1 MLPDMYDLVIRAFVL
16 FTAMPIHE
24 FAHGW
29 VANKLG
35 DPTARYQGRLTLN
48 PFAHLEL
55 TGVLMMLLVGF
66 GWAKPVPVNPYNFK
80 RNRKG
85 SMALTALAGPM
96 SNLLMALAAMLVCK
110 ISAVALGSF
119 TVMSVAFLV
128 CQINITLMVFNLIPV
143 YPLDGSR
150 ILSFFLPETATN
162 WVEEHSQ
169 IIYMVFLAVV
179 LFTPLLDIPLTI
191 ASRWFLGLLNRLTS
205 IGSLLPMIAFKRGR
219 AMEQL
224 SFKVAQVEGPLDLI
238 LQLLSKH
245 KLNIYDIEI
254 TKLVDQYME
263 YIQEM
268 NQQNIEVASE
278 FLEMASH
285 LVYIKSVSL
294 LPKHKELEEKLRSE
308 LTGQLI
314 EYALCRQVAQL
325 LQASYQGDDLF
336 FREPLSLPEE
346 KQYNRKH
353 KKQELVAA
361 YLAAVGKNRELPTQ
375 KEFEPLIAR
384 RVVSV
389 ESRIVFIMNRLYR
402 QGEVPF
408 LSLFE
413 DSRDRAEIVATFL
426 AVLDL
431 VKNRRV
437 SIAPEGDRVFRSIPL
452 PEEIEERDREW
463 QKV

>member
-1 MLPDMYDLVIRAFVL
+1 LLPDMYDLVIRAFVL

-205 IGSLLPMIAFKRGR
+205 IGSLLPMIAF
-219 AMEQL
+219 
-224 SFKVAQVEGPLDLI
+224 
-238 LQLLSKH
+238 
-245 KLNIYDIEI
+245 
-254 TKLVDQYME
+254 
-263 YIQEM
+263 
-268 NQQNIEVASE
+268 
-278 FLEMASH
+278 
-285 LVYIKSVSL
+285 
-294 LPKHKELEEKLRSE
+294 
-308 LTGQLI
+308 
-314 EYALCRQVAQL
+314 
-325 LQASYQGDDLF
+325 
-336 FREPLSLPEE
+336 
-346 KQYNRKH
+346 
-353 KKQELVAA
+353 
-361 YLAAVGKNRELPTQ
+361 
-375 KEFEPLIAR
+375 
-384 RVVSV
+384 
-389 ESRIVFIMNRLYR
+389 
-402 QGEVPF
+402 
-408 LSLFE
+408 
-413 DSRDRAEIVATFL
+413 
-426 AVLDL
+426 
-431 VKNRRV
+431 
-437 SIAPEGDRVFRSIPL
+437 
-452 PEEIEERDREW
+452 
-463 QKV
+463 